1 MNALAVAGTPG
12 RRFEGAGRVSGL
24 GRACA
29 FRGGAT
35 TTKTIRNEEELALPA
50 EAGGAYGAGRW
61 SDEPMRRPDHKAKK
75 HGRPVR
81 EKHRRRKGRQGYA
94 DLPDAPQPSDAR
106 MTSRDVG
113 LLVEV
118 TQAAKL
124 LGVGA
129 LTMAVTLTVCWPLR
143 HQETIFAALAAL

>member
-1 MNALAVAGTPG
+1 MTALATTAGTPG
-12 RRFEGAGRVSGL
+12 RRSEGAGRVIGL

-29 FRGGAT
+29 YGGDAA
-35 TTKTIRNEEELALPA
+35 TTKTTENEGLAWPA
-50 EAGGAYGAGRW
+50 EAGRAYGAWR
-61 SDEPMRRPDHKAKK
+61 DEPMRRPDHKAKK

-81 EKHRRRKGRQGYA
+81 VRHKRRARPA
-94 DLPDAPQPSDAR
+94 EPQPSDAR
-106 MTSRDVG
+106 MTRRDVG
-113 LLVEV
+113 LLVEI

-143 HQETIFAALAAL
+143 HGGEMIWMAV

>member
-1 MNALAVAGTPG
+1 MNALATAGTPG
-12 RRFEGAGRVSGL
+12 RRSEGAGRVIGL

-29 FRGGAT
+29 YGGDAA
-35 TTKTIRNEEELALPA
+35 TTKTTENEGLAWPA
-50 EAGGAYGAGRW
+50 EAGRAYGAW

-81 EKHRRRKGRQGYA
+81 VRHKRRRERPA
-94 DLPDAPQPSDAR
+94 APLPADAR
-106 MTSRDVG
+106 MTRRDVG
-113 LLVEV
+113 LLVEA

-143 HQETIFAALAAL
+143 HQESIFAALASL

>member
-1 MNALAVAGTPG
+1 MTALATTAGTPG
-12 RRFEGAGRVSGL
+12 RRSEGAGRVIGL

-29 FRGGAT
+29 YGGDAA
-35 TTKTIRNEEELALPA
+35 TTKTTDNEGLAWPA
-50 EAGGAYGAGRW
+50 EAGRAYGAGVW
-61 SDEPMRRPDHKAKK
+61 SAEPMRRPDHKAKK

-81 EKHRRRKGRQGYA
+81 EKHRRRARRQGYA
-94 DLPDAPQPSDAR
+94 DLPDAPQPMDAR
-106 MTSRDVG
+106 MTRRDVD
-113 LLVEV
+113 LLVEI

-143 HQETIFAALAAL
+143 FEGAAIWTSF